1 MALSHKRP
9 SKGEEIRTQILQD
22 VIETSE
28 GKKRLNVD
36 IEASLFKKIKIR
48 AAEDGRTIAD
58 ITASL
63 WREYMSKNS

>member
-28 GKKRLNVD
+28 NKKRLNVD
-36 IEASLFKKIKIR
+36 IEANLFKKIKIR
-48 AAEDGRTIAD
+48 AAEEGRTIAD

-63 WREYMSKNS
+63 WRDYMSKNS

>member
-1 MALSHKRP
+1 MTLSHKRP

-28 GKKRLNVD
+28 SKKRLNVD

-48 AAEDGRTIAD
+48 AAEEGRTIAD

-63 WREYMSKNS
+63 WRDYMSKNS

>member
-22 VIETSE
+22 VIETSDS
-28 GKKRLNVD
+28 KKRLNVD
-36 IEASLFKKIKIR
+36 IDINLFKKIKIC
-48 AAEDGRTIAD
+48 ATEEGKTIAD

-63 WREYMSKNS
+63 WRDYISKNS

>member
-28 GKKRLNVD
+28 SKKRLNVD

-48 AAEDGRTIAD
+48 AAEEGRTIAD

-63 WREYMSKNS
+63 WRDYMSKNS